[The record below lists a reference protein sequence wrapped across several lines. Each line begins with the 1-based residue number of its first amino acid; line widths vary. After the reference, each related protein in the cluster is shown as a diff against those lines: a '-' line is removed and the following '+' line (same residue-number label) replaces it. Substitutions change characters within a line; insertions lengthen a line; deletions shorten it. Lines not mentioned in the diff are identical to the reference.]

1 MDFGLSVQKLCV
13 QINYYEF
20 DAFVEH
26 IFEFFFR
33 LYVFFFFNY
42 SAKIILKKKIVGKM
56 FFYFYFI
63 VFWNFFILKENLENQ
78 NDIVLG
84 VTNGKEL
91 KKIIIK
97 KIKQAAEKS
106 GNKHFLP
113 SGSQIK

>member
-1 MDFGLSVQKLCV
+1 MYFGLSVQKLCV

-33 LYVFFFFNY
+33 LYMSSFFFFFFFNY
-42 SAKIILKKKIVGKM
+42 GAKMILKKKIVGKL

-63 VFWNFFILKENLENQ
+63 VFWNFFIIKENLENQ

-91 KKIIIK
+91 KKK
-97 KIKQAAEKS
+97 KTS
-106 GNKHFLP
+106 
-113 SGSQIK
+113 S